1 MSAFIWHL
9 FVECPVENMVL
20 YYEEDIT
27 FTFTGNDSYV
37 LIYSSENKSL
47 ACDDMNQKNKLW
59 ICKLHFTVNF
69 FSIYHHN
76 DILSTK

>member
-47 ACDDMNQKNKLW
+47 ACDDMNQKTNYES
-59 ICKLHFTVNF
+59 VN
-69 FSIYHHN
+69 Y
-76 DILSTK
+76 ILLLISFRLTFELN

>member
-37 LIYSSENKSL
+37 LIYLSENKSL
-47 ACDDMNQKNKLW
+47 ACDDMNKNYESVSYFLMLVMFLK
-59 ICKLHFTVNF
+59 
-69 FSIYHHN
+69 
-76 DILSTK
+76 